1 MVNQY
6 MKQKKSDSTGILQQF
21 KSGEAIPSG
30 LSVLLI
36 LLFLFVSANPVLSQ
50 SVVYETSGVSNNL
63 PVFFEKMKGRMDY
76 KLSWFN
82 SGETDFETW
91 RKKAREKV
99 MECLLTPPPFIPYDQ
114 VVIDSEDR
122 GTYIARKVVFN
133 VTGYSRVLALMLVPK
148 SPGPH
153 PAVLILHDHGAYF
166 KLGKEKVIRPF
177 DVSPEIIEDAKRY
190 TKLCYG
196 DRFIGDELAK
206 QGYVCLAVDML
217 NWGDRQGGGYIGQQ
231 ALASNF
237 FNLGGSFAGL
247 IAYEDMSAATFLSQ
261 QPEVDSTRIAAVGLS
276 VGAFRTW
283 QSAALSPHI
292 AAGVAVCWM
301 STRDAL
307 MSTGNNQTGGQSAFT
322 CSHPGLAAYLDY
334 PDVASI
340 ACPKPMMII
349 NGNADE
355 LFPVESI
362 MEAFTKMHNVWD
374 SQNVSAKLVTKLYD
388 APHEFNIAMQNDAF
402 SWLDMVLRNKS
413 H

>member
-1 MVNQY
+1 MT
-6 MKQKKSDSTGILQQF
+6 MKREHLISIGILPEF
-21 KSGEAIPSG
+21 KSLKAIPSG
-30 LSVLLI
+30 LRVLLV
-36 LLFLFVSANPVLSQ
+36 LLFLLVSANPVRSQ
-50 SVVYETSGVSNNL
+50 SVVYETTGVANNL
-63 PVFFEKMKGRMDY
+63 PVFYQKMSARMDY
-76 KLSWFN
+76 KLSWLN
-82 SGETDFETW
+82 SGQGDFETW

-99 MECLLTPPPFIPYDQ
+99 MECLMAPPPFIPFDP

-153 PAVLILHDHGAYF
+153 PAVLLLHDHGAYF

-177 DVSPEIIEDAKRY
+177 NVSPETIDDANKF

-206 QGYVCLAVDML
+206 RGYVCLAVDML

-237 FNLGGSFAGL
+237 INLGGSFAGL
-247 IAYEDMSAATFLSQ
+247 IAWEDMSAATFLSQ

-276 VGAFRTW
+276 VGSFRTW
-283 QSAALSPHI
+283 QIAALSPHI

-301 STRDAL
+301 STRVAL

-322 CSHPGLAAYLDY
+322 CTHPGLGPYLDY

-349 NGNADE
+349 NGNDDE
-355 LFPVESI
+355 LFPLESI
-362 MEAFTKMHNVWD
+362 KEAYSKMHKVWD
-374 SQNVSAKLVTKLYD
+374 SQNVSKKLVTKLYD
-388 APHEFNIAMQNDAF
+388 APHEFNVAMQNDAF
-402 SWLDMVLRNKS
+402 SWLDMVFNNKS